1 MAPILPPGGIMPV
14 DQYNGNGLSARRTD
28 DKKSLMIYPDL
39 YRLQSDPKYE
49 DPKDSAHDRQNP
61 GDPMDQLSWL
71 RIIREIIGR
80 AYGLKIKPRQSFR
93 SLISSRKTIYT
104 ASCGRIL
111 TLKFR
116 LAEDLKINLLSLK
129 YIGSFHR
136 YYEASVYI
144 HNLQTQMALNVT
156 TALAF
161 LHKEDIILWG
171 LSPNTVHLRSDLSA
185 SLVNLDVAAYK
196 ARTCSDSIEDSYRSP
211 EWLEEPFPN
220 QPETWIISSQD
231 MYASGSLL
239 YYLPNEEDHGLWE
252 EEEDMPDLDDKNPNE
267 LVKNC
272 WTREFRSMD

>member
-49 DPKDSAHDRQNP
+49 DPKDSAHDWQNP

-71 RIIREIIGR
+71 RIIHEIIGR
-80 AYGLKIKPRQSFR
+80 VSRIRIHVYR
-93 SLISSRKTIYT
+93 SLWIKNQTETEFPVVDFIEKDDLYSFLRANPHHEVPT
-104 ASCGRIL
+104 GRGS
-111 TLKFR
+111 
-116 LAEDLKINLLSLK
+116 ENQSLV
-129 YIGSFHR
+129 S
-136 YYEASVYI
+136 
-144 HNLQTQMALNVT
+144 QTQMALNVT

-161 LHKEDIILWG
+161 LRKEDIILWG

-185 SLVNLDVAAYK
+185 SLVNLDVAAHK
-196 ARTCSDSIEDSYRSP
+196 ARTCSDSIGDSYRSP

-231 MYASGSLL
+231 IYASGSLL
-239 YYLPNEEDHGLWE
+239 HYLLNEEDHGLWE
-252 EEEDMPDLDDKNPNE
+252 EEEDMPDLDDNNPNE

-272 WTREFRSMD
+272 WTREFHSMD